1 MRRPPTLRA
10 DARVALVAPAGPL
23 RGAEDVQRAQSNV
36 RSFAWSPVVGAHALD
51 RAGYLAGGDEARLA
65 DLNLAL
71 ADDSIDA
78 VWCLRGGYGVMR
90 LLHQVNYDVLRQRPK
105 PVIGYSDITALHA
118 AIGTRC
124 DVVTYHGPTARA
136 TLTSFSRASL
146 ERALGGDD
154 PCGRAEHASTLHTG
168 RARGRLAGGNLAI
181 LSALC
186 GTPYEPLYDDAV
198 LVLED
203 VNEPVYRIDRM
214 LTQLRLGGR
223 LQRCAAIVFGAFTDA
238 PADAPEE
245 SVGARSLEDVLAE
258 TAEVVGIPC
267 IAGAPIGHIADQWTI
282 PLGAAAELDAD
293 ARTLRIFE

>member
-1 MRRPPTLRA
+1 MRRPPVLRA
-10 DARVALVAPAGPL
+10 DARIALVAPAGPL
-23 RGAEDVQRAQSNV
+23 RGDEDVQRAQGNV
-36 RSFAWSPVVGAHALD
+36 RSFAWEPVVGAHALD
-51 RAGYLAGGDEARLA
+51 RAGYLAGSDDARLA
-65 DLNLAL
+65 DLNRAL
-71 ADDSIDA
+71 ADDSVDA

-90 LLHQVNYDVLRQRPK
+90 LLHQVNYDALRRRPK

-124 DVVTYHGPTARA
+124 DVVTFHGPTARA
-136 TLTSFSRASL
+136 PLSPFSRASL
-146 ERALGGDD
+146 ARALGGDD
-154 PCGRAEHASTLHTG
+154 PCGRAERASTLHSG

-186 GTPYEPLYDDAV
+186 GTPYEPAYDDAV

-223 LQRCAAIVFGAFTDA
+223 LQRCAAIDFGAFTDA

-245 SVGARSLEDVLAE
+245 SLGARSLEDVLAE
-258 TAEVVGIPC
+258 TANAVGVPC
-267 IAGAPIGHIADQWTI
+267 IAGAPIGHVGDQWTI
-282 PLGAAAELDAD
+282 PLGAAAELDA
-293 ARTLRIFE
+293 ATCTLRIFE